1 MRRLTAV
8 VLVAILTFASTAGA
22 EARRRIATRRTS
34 GTATAGDGNLNA
46 GVRNADQTAPPR
58 VGQPGAPGSR
68 TLVRSRKT
76 KRVWTEPETC
86 ADLGG
91 DGVTRIRGSVWSCGA
106 DGSTVYQ
113 KPTCY
118 GGALCPQDTRQPGT
132 DPTDVAPEPDI
143 GALVGKA
150 LKQVPLPYPMMSP
163 PVEDDGVEHVVGL
176 PFFFGIPAAYW
187 RPITTTAT
195 DGFSV
200 VTITATP
207 SALSFAPG
215 DGSAETKRCDGPGR
229 RVLSMDAA
237 QQAKRTGCYYLYQ
250 IASPANAEYDATL
263 SITWTLGVITN
274 IVPATLVT
282 VNVPPTMTTTTNIGV
297 PVIEIQP
304 VLAPV
309 G

>member
-1 MRRLTAV
+1 MRRLIAGAI
-8 VLVAILTFASTAGA
+8 VLVLATTNSATA
-22 EARRRIATRRTS
+22 ARRIKPQDTS
-34 GTATAGDGNLNA
+34 GTATAGVGTLDA
-46 GVRNADQTAPPR
+46 GVRNGDRTASPGVR
-58 VGQPGAPGSR
+58 EPGAPGSR

-76 KRVWTEPETC
+76 KRVWREPETC
-86 ADLGG
+86 ADLGAG
-91 DGVTRIRGSVWSCGA
+91 GATRIRGNVWSCGA
-106 DGSTVYQ
+106 DGTTVYQ

-118 GGALCPQDTRQPGT
+118 GGAICPQDTGQP
-132 DPTDVAPEPDI
+132 PTEAAPEPDI
-143 GALVGKA
+143 GALVSTA
-150 LKQVPLPYPMMSP
+150 LKQVPEPYPMMSP

-176 PFFFGIPAAYW
+176 PFFFGIPAVYW
-187 RPITTTAT
+187 RPITTNAT

-207 SALSFAPG
+207 TKLSFDPG
-215 DGSAETKRCDGPGR
+215 DGTGETKRCDGPGP

-237 QQAKRTGCYYLYQ
+237 QRAKRTGCYYLYQ

-263 SITWTLGVITN
+263 SITWSLAVITN
-274 IVPATLVT
+274 IVPATRVT